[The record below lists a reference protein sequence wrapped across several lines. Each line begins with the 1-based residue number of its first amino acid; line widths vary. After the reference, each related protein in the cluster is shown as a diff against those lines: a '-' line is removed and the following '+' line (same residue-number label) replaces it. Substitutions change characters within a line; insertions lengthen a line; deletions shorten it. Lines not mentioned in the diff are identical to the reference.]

1 MSFPGVAG
9 RGGSAS
15 PSERDQRFPRS
26 CRLTARRQ
34 FLAVYDMGQRVSSR
48 SFLLFG
54 LPNAV
59 GHARLGITVT
69 RKIGT
74 AVRRTRI
81 KRLIREVFR
90 RNRPRISS
98 ALDLV
103 VNARP
108 GIEARDYAELE
119 AEFVTKVEQLARRF
133 AS

>member
-1 MSFPGVAG
+1 MSLPGVAG

-15 PSERDQRFPRS
+15 PSEPDQRFPRS

-59 GHARLGITVT
+59 GRARLGITVT
-69 RKIGT
+69 RKIGS
-74 AVRRTRI
+74 AVRRNRT
-81 KRLIREVFR
+81 KRLLREVFR
-90 RNRPRISS
+90 RNRHRITTT
-98 ALDLV
+98 LDLV

-108 GIEARDYAELE
+108 GIEARGYDELE
-119 AEFVTKVEQLARRF
+119 AEFVSKVEQLARRF